1 MKRGVFIVAAL
12 ALGIA
17 AGAQTPADT
26 SFNLLRLLPLR
37 LDLMAI
43 PPVYSYQRLGIFC
56 KLDVQLEKR
65 FRIPVFFR
73 LGDARQ
79 VEALEGK
86 GPLALPRI
94 E

>member
-1 MKRGVFIVAAL
+1 MKGLLLVAAL
-12 ALGIA
+12 ALA
-17 AGAQTPADT
+17 VSAHAQVPADT
-26 SFNLLRLLPLR
+26 AFNLLRPLPPR
-37 LDLMAI
+37 LDLMAM

-65 FRIPVFFR
+65 LRIPVLFR

>member
-1 MKRGVFIVAAL
+1 MKKGVLLVAGL
-12 ALGIA
+12 VLGIA

-26 SFNLLRLLPLR
+26 SFNLLRPLPPR
-37 LDLMAI
+37 LDLMAL
-43 PPVYSYQRLGIFC
+43 PPVYSYQHLGIFC

-65 FRIPVFFR
+65 LRIPVFFR

-86 GPLALPRI
+86 GPLALPHI

>member
-1 MKRGVFIVAAL
+1 MKRSLLLVAAL

-26 SFNLLRLLPLR
+26 SFNLLRPLPLR
-37 LDLMAI
+37 LDPMAM
-43 PPVYSYQRLGIFC
+43 PSAYSYQRLGIFC

>member
-1 MKRGVFIVAAL
+1 MKKGVLLVAAL
-12 ALGIA
+12 ALWIA
-17 AGAQTPADT
+17 TRAQTREDT
-26 SFNLLRLLPLR
+26 SINLLRPLPLR
-37 LDLMAI
+37 LDLMAM

-65 FRIPVFFR
+65 LRIPVLFR

>member
-1 MKRGVFIVAAL
+1 MKREVFFVAVL

-17 AGAQTPADT
+17 ARAQTPVDT
-26 SFNLLRLLPLR
+26 SRPLPLR
-37 LDLMAI
+37 LDLMAM
-43 PPVYSYQRLGIFC
+43 PPAYSYQRLGIFC

-65 FRIPVFFR
+65 LRIPVFFR

-86 GPLALPRI
+86 GPFALPRI

>member
-1 MKRGVFIVAAL
+1 MKKGVLLVAAL
-12 ALGIA
+12 VLGIA
-17 AGAQTPADT
+17 ARAQTPVDT
-26 SFNLLRLLPLR
+26 SFNLLRPLPLR
-37 LDLMAI
+37 LDLMAM

>member
-1 MKRGVFIVAAL
+1 MKRALFVSAL
-12 ALGIA
+12 AL
-17 AGAQTPADT
+17 AGSAHAQSPPDSA
-26 SFNLLRLLPLR
+26 FNLLRPLPPR

-43 PPVYSYQRLGIFC
+43 PTAYSYQRLGIFC

-86 GPLALPRI
+86 GPLAQPRI

>member
-1 MKRGVFIVAAL
+1 MAMP
-12 ALGIA
+12 
-17 AGAQTPADT
+17 PA
-26 SFNLLRLLPLR
+26 
-37 LDLMAI
+37 
-43 PPVYSYQRLGIFC
+43 YSYQRLGIFC

-65 FRIPVFFR
+65 FRIPVYFR

-86 GPLALPRI
+86 SPLAQPRI

>member
-1 MKRGVFIVAAL
+1 MRKGVLLVTAF
-12 ALGIA
+12 ALGVA
-17 AGAQTPADT
+17 TRAQTPVDT
-26 SFNLLRLLPLR
+26 SFNLLRQLPPCM
-37 LDLMAI
+37 DLMAL

-65 FRIPVFFR
+65 LRIPVFFR